1 MTHTRVV
8 LLRHGRTEWNDAGRL
23 QGQADIA
30 LDAVGVAQAGEAAG
44 YFRDWHFD
52 ACYSSDL
59 RRAMVTAE
67 TVALVHGLEVVAE
80 PRLREIDVGSWSGR
94 TTAEVAEELPNFI
107 DLYTRGEDFRRSAT
121 GETLAEMTE
130 RVIPAVLEAAERHP
144 GGQVLMVTHGLLIST
159 VAQALVGIPQGVVL
173 AIPGNVCY
181 SVLGIAKDRR
191 WLITHNSPTA
201 AGGTGLPPAM

>member
-1 MTHTRVV
+1 MTHTRIVM
-8 LLRHGRTEWNDAGRL
+8 LRHGRTEWNGAGRL

-30 LDAVGVAQAGEAAG
+30 LDAVGLAQAGEAAR

-67 TVALVHGLEVVAE
+67 TVAGGHDLEVVAE
-80 PRLREIDVGSWSGR
+80 SRLREINVGSWSGK
-94 TTAEVAEELPNFI
+94 TTAEVSQELPDFI
-107 DLYTRGEDFRRSAT
+107 DLYTRGVDFRRSAT
-121 GETLAEMTE
+121 GETLAEMTD
-130 RVIPAVLEAAERHP
+130 RVVPMVLEAAARHP
-144 GGQVLMVTHGLLIST
+144 GGQVLLVTHGLLIST
-159 VAQALVGIPQGVVL
+159 VVQALVGIPPAVVL

-181 SVLGIAKDRR
+181 SVLGIAEDRR
-191 WLITHNSPTA
+191 WLITHNAPTA

>member
-1 MTHTRVV
+1 MSHTRIV

-23 QGQADIA
+23 QGQTDIA
-30 LDAVGVAQAGEAAG
+30 LDAVGVSQAGEAAA

-59 RRAMVTAE
+59 ERAMVTAE
-67 TVALVHGLEVVAE
+67 TIALGHDLAVVPE
-80 PRLREIDVGSWSGR
+80 PRLREINVGSWSGR
-94 TTAEVAEELPNFI
+94 TAAEVSEELPDFI
-107 DLYTRGEDFRRSAT
+107 DLYTRGIDFRRSAT

-130 RVIPAVLEAAERHP
+130 RVIPAVLDAAARHE

-159 VAQALVGIPQGVVL
+159 VVQALVGIPQSVVL

-181 SVLGIAKDRR
+181 SVLGVAGERR
-191 WLITHNSPTA
+191 WIITHNAPTTT
-201 AGGTGLPPAM
+201 GGTGLPPAM